1 MTLGLRASDITRQK
15 AVRAPAVPANF
26 TVRELVQG
34 LIAKMG
40 LARNDAEGRPL
51 NYQARLDREGRHLNG
66 AETVGDALRED
77 DEITLAPNIDAGW
90 GRGAHR

>member
-1 MTLGLRASDITRQK
+1 MGQAAAMTLGLRVRDVTRQK
-15 AVRAPAVPANF
+15 TVRAAAVPTNA
-26 TVRELVQG
+26 TVTELVQG

-40 LARNDAEGRPL
+40 LARNDVDGHPL

-77 DEITLAPNIDAGW
+77 DEITLAPNIDAG
-90 GRGAHR
+90 